1 MTKPKAKPTPRK
13 TLPTTTAKA
22 LRLIRQN
29 KPVTPEDWK
38 ALGFKFQYLGAGVFR
53 EVCRI
58 KGTDLVVKSPLHIG
72 NKDYSDGIAHSK
84 AEMNR
89 LGRLARIDVL
99 KPHLPTVYWYDAK
112 HGQIVMKYYPAIP
125 QLQKVELLGKVV
137 RSLVSKLAGVAMSD
151 IHDDN
156 IRQKRADWRVCVFTD
171 LGY

>member
-1 MTKPKAKPTPRK
+1 M
-13 TLPTTTAKA
+13 TTAKA

-29 KPVTPEDWK
+29 KPVTPEQWK
-38 ALGFKFQYLGAGVFR
+38 ALGFRFEYLGRGVFR

-58 KGTDLVVKSPLHIG
+58 KGTDLVVKSPLGEGRIDPKR
-72 NKDYSDGIAHSK
+72 NTKLDYSEGILHSK

-99 KPHLPTVYWYDAK
+99 KPYLPTVYYYDAK
-112 HGQIVMKYYPAIP
+112 FGQIVMKYYPPIP
-125 QLQKVELLGKVV
+125 QKQKVELLGKVV
-137 RSLVSKLAGVAMSD
+137 KSLVSKLANVTMSD

-156 IRQKRADWRVCVFTD
+156 IRQKRTDWEVCVFTD